1 MKKPISIYI
10 NLKISHLYFNAIE
23 SAYIESLIHEI
34 EHILPHY
41 TEKYY
46 LKDIFVD
53 CPYNILFSFHILE
66 RVVFSIEKYFS
77 TYKEICFKKPFIYTT
92 VDYLGFGLRSKT
104 KVGNICTT
112 HTENIRE
119 YITSPIGSKSIRKLS
134 LFEEASFYFL
144 HHIPSG
150 MDIREF
156 GYIYGENIR
165 KIFEEKLKKQKKY
178 FSKTGYIYVL
188 KDKSKKEEIY
198 KYIL

>member
-1 MKKPISIYI
+1 MKKPMSIYI
-10 NLKISHLYFNAIE
+10 NLKISHIYFNAIE

-34 EHILPHY
+34 EHILPQY

-66 RVVFSIEKYFS
+66 RVVLSIEKSFS
-77 TYKEICFKKPFIYTT
+77 TYKEICFKKPFKYST
-92 VDYLGFGLRSKT
+92 VDYLGFGLRSKSKVANVYITQT
-104 KVGNICTT
+104 K
-112 HTENIRE
+112 NIRE
-119 YITSPIGSKSIRKLS
+119 YITSPIGSRSIRKLS
-134 LFEEASFYFL
+134 LFEEASLYFL
-144 HHIPSG
+144 HHISSG

-156 GYIYGENIR
+156 GYIYGESIR
-165 KIFEEKLKKQKKY
+165 KIFEEKLKKHEKS